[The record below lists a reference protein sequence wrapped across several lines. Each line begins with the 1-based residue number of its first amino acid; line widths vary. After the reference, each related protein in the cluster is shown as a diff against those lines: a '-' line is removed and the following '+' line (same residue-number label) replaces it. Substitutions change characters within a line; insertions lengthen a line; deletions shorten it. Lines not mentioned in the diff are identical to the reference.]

1 MIPKKNITAIIL
13 TGGKSSRMGSDK
25 GLLLLNDKTFV
36 GRIIDAVK
44 PLVKKVVLVGSNPKY
59 DEFGLKRYR
68 DVIPN
73 CGPLGG
79 IFTGLFYTETEDNLI
94 LSCDVPLITSE
105 VLQHLLE
112 SSDSEADVNQL
123 ESKGETMP
131 LVALYKKDCMHACLD
146 ELKKGERRMRTVVE
160 KWKIKTIKLDPSME
174 PFVRN
179 INTPA
184 ELEAI
189 RNEVEH

>member
-25 GLLLLNDKTFV
+25 GLLLLKGKTFV

-44 PLVKKVVLVGSNPKY
+44 PLVKEIVLVGNNAKY

-79 IFTGLFYTETEDNLI
+79 IFTGLFYSETDNNLI
-94 LSCDVPLITSE
+94 LSCDVPLITLE
-105 VLQHLLE
+105 VLQQLLE
-112 SSDSEADVNQL
+112 RSDSEADVNQL
-123 ESKGETMP
+123 ESKDETMP
-131 LVALYKKDCMHACLD
+131 LVALYKKGCMHACLD
-146 ELKKGERRMRTVVE
+146 ELKKGERRLRAVVG
-160 KWKIKTIKLDPSME
+160 KWNTKTIKLDPEME

-189 RNEVEH
+189 RNEIEN